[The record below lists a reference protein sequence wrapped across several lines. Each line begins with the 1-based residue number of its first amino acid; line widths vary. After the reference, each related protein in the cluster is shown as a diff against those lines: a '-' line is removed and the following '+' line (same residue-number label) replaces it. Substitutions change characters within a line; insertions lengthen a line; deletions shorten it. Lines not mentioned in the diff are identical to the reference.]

1 MKIVASKTGVEG
13 IYKNNDNL
21 ILQFPYYVGSSRIAL
36 QKILGEEWEIGNKQV
51 RTYISKLGNDW
62 EGILKTVLR
71 QIDEFQRKVL
81 ADLIP

>member
-1 MKIVASKTGVEG
+1 M
-13 IYKNNDNL
+13 
-21 ILQFPYYVGSSRIAL
+21 

-62 EGILKTVLR
+62 EDILKTVLR